1 MNSRNRP
8 QRIKIDPPSFF
19 SRLYSIWFRHFRVY
33 TKHIISNGFPP
44 FIEPLFFLAG
54 VGLGLGQY
62 VGLIDGTPY
71 VYFLAA
77 GIIAPPAMFTAS
89 FECTFGTFI
98 RLEFDKA
105 YDGMISSSLTIKDI
119 FIGEMMFAGTKG
131 LFFSLAVLIV
141 VYPFGLITSPI
152 GFFAPIGGFFTGL
165 MFAALSLYVT
175 SFVKTI
181 NHFNFFIT
189 GLLTPMFFFSGIV
202 FPLSALPKL
211 LQIIAEI
218 FPLTHSVNIIRAFC
232 YNRFPADLLLDV
244 LYIIGFT
251 LIFGS
256 LAIRRLGKRIVT

>member
-8 QRIKIDPPSFF
+8 QKIKINPPSIF

-33 TKHIISNGFPP
+33 TRHIISNGFPP

-71 VYFLAA
+71 IYFLAA

-119 FIGEMMFAGTKG
+119 FIILNHIKNFKTIHINGNYADKE
-131 LFFSLAVLIV
+131 LIN
-141 VYPFGLITSPI
+141 Y
-152 GFFAPIGGFFTGL
+152 
-165 MFAALSLYVT
+165 
-175 SFVKTI
+175 VKT
-181 NHFNFFIT
+181 
-189 GLLTPMFFFSGIV
+189 
-202 FPLSALPKL
+202 
-211 LQIIAEI
+211 
-218 FPLTHSVNIIRAFC
+218 
-232 YNRFPADLLLDV
+232 NRS
-244 LYIIGFT
+244 IIGTMDKELKKQIKQSNSSILSF
-251 LIFGS
+251 S
-256 LAIRRLGKRIVT
+256 QDKIVLED